1 MQTRRER
8 PEVSVLPVVISSR
21 VVGRRATS
29 QEEIAMDAWVW
40 ILIAIGAV
48 LVIALITA
56 SIVQR
61 RVRRRRLR
69 DRFGPE
75 YDRRLDSAG
84 SRRQGERELA
94 GRADRRADLDIR
106 PLSRAARA
114 RYTQEW
120 AALQTR
126 FVDVPQAAVV
136 EADELI
142 TQVMRER
149 GYPVDDFDVRSD
161 LVSVDH
167 PDVVQNYRTGHEI
180 REKSTKGDATT
191 EDLREA
197 VVAYRALFEELVTDG
212 ARSREHSRS

>member
-1 MQTRRER
+1 M
-8 PEVSVLPVVISSR
+8 
-21 VVGRRATS
+21 GRRAGS
-29 QEEIAMDAWVW
+29 QKEIAMDAWVW
-40 ILIAIGAV
+40 ILIAIAAV
-48 LVIALITA
+48 IVIALIATR
-56 SIVQR
+56 IVQR
-61 RVRRRRLR
+61 RMRRRTLR

-84 SRRQGERELA
+84 SRRKGERDLA
-94 GRADRRADLDIR
+94 GTADRRDDLEIR
-106 PLSRAARA
+106 PLSQAARDRFA
-114 RYTQEW
+114 GEW

-126 FVDVPQAAVV
+126 FVDAPQAAVV

-149 GYPVDDFDVRSD
+149 GYPVDDFDARSD

-212 ARSREHSRS
+212 ARSPERSRS